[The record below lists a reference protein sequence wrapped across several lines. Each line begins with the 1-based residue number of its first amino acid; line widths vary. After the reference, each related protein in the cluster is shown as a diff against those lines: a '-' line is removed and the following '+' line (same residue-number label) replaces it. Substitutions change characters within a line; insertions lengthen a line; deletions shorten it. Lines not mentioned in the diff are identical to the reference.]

1 LFGILRDISLDL
13 YKKSST
19 DLPSEFTHGDEKTNN
34 QNLKLEDCLKKFTL
48 PETVTSFNCS
58 NCKCVREAKKQ
69 LTMKNLPIVCCFH
82 LKRFEQTNKIHKKIS
97 DHILFPEILDMT
109 PYLSSLKNSNAEN
122 SEENNNN
129 QIKESEK

>member
-1 LFGILRDISLDL
+1 L
-13 YKKSST
+13 
-19 DLPSEFTHGDEKTNN
+19 THGDENTCNN
-34 QNLKLEDCLKKFTL
+34 NNLKLEDCLKKFTL

-58 NCKCVREAKKQ
+58 NCECVREAKKQ

-109 PYLSSLKNSNAEN
+109 PYLSSLKTSNAEN
-122 SEENNNN
+122 VSDYDN
-129 QIKESEK
+129 QINESEK